1 MRTLIKNAEIFT
13 LNSKDEIIRDG
24 FVGVDGDKICYVGA
38 QRPMEKAEKEIDAEG
53 GVLLPGFV
61 NAHTHLPMSLLRG
74 AGEDLAL
81 QDWLSKKIFPLEA
94 KLTDKM
100 VYYGALLSLI
110 EMIKS
115 GTTSIYDMYMFS
127 DQVCAAAQLSGI
139 RGIIAANVAGQTLKD
154 AAPLLEQ
161 AQEFCR
167 RPQKSDRIKA
177 GYAPHAEYST
187 GTEVLERLIELAKK
201 DGVPLHIH
209 VSETHLEHE
218 ECKMRHGGL
227 TPIEL
232 LYKLGA
238 FDVKVNAAHCL
249 YIEKQDMD
257 ILAHKGA
264 VAVPCPNS
272 NLKLASGIAPVLD
285 MLDCGVNVALGTDS
299 AASNN
304 RLDML
309 DEMQL
314 NAKLQKMK
322 YSRPQAMSIMQSLK
336 LASKGGAYAIGAD
349 AGEIA
354 KGKLADII
362 ILDTKSTRFL
372 PKQNL
377 ESHLLY
383 SALGSDVKMTMVGGD
398 ILYSD
403 GKIQFADE
411 REIRIKFEEC
421 AKKLY
426 A

>member
-1 MRTLIKNAEIFT
+1 MKTLIKNAEIFT
-13 LNSKDEIIRDG
+13 LNSEDEVISNG
-24 FVGVDGDKICYVGA
+24 FVGVDGDRICYVGA
-38 QRPMEKAEKEIDAEG
+38 KRPSEKAEKEIDAEG
-53 GVLLPGFV
+53 GAVLPGFV
-61 NAHTHLPMSLLRG
+61 NAHTHIPMSLLRG

-81 QDWLSKKIFPLEA
+81 WDWLSKKIFPLEA
-94 KLTDKM
+94 KLTNDM
-100 VYYGALLSLI
+100 VYYGSLISLI

-127 DQVCAAAQLSGI
+127 DQVCTAAKLSGI

-161 AQEFCR
+161 AEELCKA
-167 RPQKSDRIKA
+167 PKKSDRLKV

-187 GTEVLERLIELAKK
+187 GTEVLERLVELAKR
-201 DGVPLHIH
+201 DEVPLHIH
-209 VSETHLEHE
+209 VSETRQEHE
-218 ECKMRHGGL
+218 DCKMRHGGL
-227 TPIEL
+227 TPIGL
-232 LYKLGA
+232 LDKLVA

-249 YIEKQDMD
+249 YVDKNDME

-264 VAVPCPNS
+264 SAVPCPNS

-322 YSRPQAMSIMQSLK
+322 YARPQAMNIMQSLK
-336 LASKGGAYAIGAD
+336 LVCKGGAYAIGAD

-362 ILDTKSTRFL
+362 ILDTSDTRFL

-377 ESHLLY
+377 EAHLLY

-398 ILYSD
+398 VLYYD

-411 REIRIKFEEC
+411 NEIITKFEEC

-426 A
+426 V